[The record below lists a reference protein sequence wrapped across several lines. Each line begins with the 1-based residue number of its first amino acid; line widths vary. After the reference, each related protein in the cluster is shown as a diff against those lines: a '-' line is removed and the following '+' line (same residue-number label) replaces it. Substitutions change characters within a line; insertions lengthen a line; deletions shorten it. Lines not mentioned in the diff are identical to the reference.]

1 MEGHN
6 DNKLYIVAVWFIV
19 NPLLNKDYYYYHYYL
34 YSVQIVIL
42 SKSCI
47 SLEQP
52 LTQNCGLLHLV
63 AVQPSRLQD

>member
-1 MEGHN
+1 MNVRCFLDCVHGVCESMEGHT

-19 NPLLNKDYYYYHYYL
+19 NPLLNKYYYYYHYYL
-34 YSVQIVIL
+34 YSVQIFIL

-52 LTQNCGLLHLV
+52 LT
-63 AVQPSRLQD
+63 